1 MGLVIDR
8 REETARTQTEFDLL
22 HVKARNLR
30 QSISNLSGGNQ
41 QKVILAKWML
51 AMPDILILDEPTR
64 GIDVG
69 AKMEIY
75 HLVSQMAQAGKT
87 IIFISSE
94 MEEILGMCDNIVVFH
109 EGRVSGML
117 SRAQASQEAILK
129 LAAGVA

>member
-1 MGLVIDR
+1 
-8 REETARTQTEFDLL
+8 
-22 HVKARNLR
+22 
-30 QSISNLSGGNQ
+30 
-41 QKVILAKWML
+41 
-51 AMPDILILDEPTR
+51 MPDILILDEPTR